1 MHIAPCGNWWVG
13 SEIYA
18 AKHLPSGYVRS
29 IRLPD
34 DFDEDDNVI
43 DILSQFKIMAMYD
56 TGSLDLSVPL
66 PTPREDRGSDGD
78 DARR

>member
-1 MHIAPCGNWWVG
+1 MGRIRDLRCKTSVQWLCSINSA
-13 SEIYA
+13 
-18 AKHLPSGYVRS
+18 RS